1 MAAHCCSQ
9 TLEGETM
16 YAYLEL
22 RLYLTARLAQLERH
36 LREIETDRRR
46 FTNPL
51 DPDWDEQASARQND
65 AVLDQLA
72 AGDRRQ
78 MAAIRAALTRMAEG
92 TYGICRT
99 CEEPIAQQR
108 LSALPYATQ
117 CLVCATQT
125 ERQGQHTLYP

>member
-1 MAAHCCSQ
+1 
-9 TLEGETM
+9 M

-46 FTNPL
+46 ITNPL
-51 DPDWDEQASARQND
+51 DPDWEDQAPTRHND

-72 AGDRRQ
+72 AGDRQQ
-78 MAAIRAALTRMAEG
+78 MVAIRAALTRMAEG

-99 CEEPIAQQR
+99 CEEPIAPQR
-108 LSALPYATQ
+108 LAALPYATQ
-117 CLVCATQT
+117 CLVCSTQA
-125 ERQGQHTLYP
+125 ERQGQHTLHP

>member
-1 MAAHCCSQ
+1 
-9 TLEGETM
+9 M

-46 FTNPL
+46 ITNPL
-51 DPDWDEQASARQND
+51 DSNWEEQASARQND

-72 AGDRRQ
+72 AGDRQQ

-92 TYGICRT
+92 TYGLCRT
-99 CEEPIAQQR
+99 CEEPIARQR
-108 LSALPYATQ
+108 LAALPYATQ
-117 CLVCATQT
+117 CLVCATQA
-125 ERQGQHTLYP
+125 ERQGQHTLHP